1 MIRVGVLVRVLMQ
14 EDRRGRGVGAAGI
27 GFVCLELNGG
37 FALILCRVV
46 VEVKFGRREGDGI

>member
-1 MIRVGVLVRVLMQ
+1 MRVLMQ